1 MQPGKEKIIELVKN
15 IQPMSDRVLIL
26 PDEEEK
32 ENEYGISHASLTND
46 SFRKQSGV
54 VLCVGPG
61 RQSDYVRDFCQHM
74 DVRVGERVLFK
85 KYAGD
90 DLLFNENGTTEA
102 HVGNPPRE
110 NQILITFVRQ
120 ESIIAKL

>member
-1 MQPGKEKIIELVKN
+1 MEVQPG
-15 IQPMSDRVLIL
+15 D
-26 PDEEEK
+26 
-32 ENEYGISHASLTND
+32 
-46 SFRKQSGV
+46 
-54 VLCVGPG
+54 
-61 RQSDYVRDFCQHM
+61 
-74 DVRVGERVLFK
+74 RVLFK

-110 NQILITFVRQ
+110 NQILIIFVRQ